1 MGMLAEKQSCFQL
14 AGRLQQKLLHE
25 SPYGKG
31 TRFVNAQWVWALG
44 HIGLLHQIMRY
55 LSISQPETIVILNA
69 TGSANPYFLQALLDQ
84 FHTLKIAPELPAVSH
99 HIAMTNAIFFGC
111 PDGNSSLVDYYK
123 KLERICKGRHLL
135 TLNDKQQIRL
145 EQIKREMGLDPR
157 KGVLAIQPR
166 NLQHE
171 PERNASLEALKE
183 EIPRHDLQP
192 VITGMD
198 PCELGYPSVQGL
210 ENPLEASFLLSA
222 ACDHFIGSNS
232 GAWVI
237 PHGFG
242 RNVTLLN
249 DHMKAAWC
257 YE

>member
-1 MGMLAEKQSCFQL
+1 MGMLMEKQSCFQL
-14 AGRLQQKLLHE
+14 AGRLQQKLLNE
-25 SPYGKG
+25 SPYGKA
-31 TRFVNAQWVWALG
+31 TRFVDAQWVWALG
-44 HIGLLHQIMRY
+44 HIGLLHQIMRF
-55 LSISQPETIVILNA
+55 LAVSQPETLVILHAN
-69 TGSANPYFLQALLDQ
+69 GSANPYFLQTLLDH
-84 FHTLKIAPELPAVSH
+84 FHTLKVATELPVVSH

-123 KLERICKGRHLL
+123 KLERICKGKHLL
-135 TLNDKQQIRL
+135 ELNAKQTVRM
-145 EQIKREMGLDPR
+145 EQIKREMGLER
-157 KGVLAIQPR
+157 QGILAIQPR

-171 PERNASLEALKE
+171 PERNADLEALQE
-183 EIPRHDLQP
+183 EISKHPALQP

-198 PCELGYPSVQGL
+198 PCTLDYPSVQTL

-222 ACDHFIGSNS
+222 SCEHFIGSNS

-242 RNVTLLN
+242 REVTLVN
-249 DHMKAAWC
+249 DHLKAAWC